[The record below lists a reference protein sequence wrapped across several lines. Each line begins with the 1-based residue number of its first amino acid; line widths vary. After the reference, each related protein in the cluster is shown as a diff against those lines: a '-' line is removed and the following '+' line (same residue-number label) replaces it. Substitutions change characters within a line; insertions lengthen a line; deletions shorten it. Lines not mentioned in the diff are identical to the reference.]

1 MSNNKWL
8 SWVETQAHQKPEQ
21 RTLGRRAPLSP
32 VMRSASS
39 STASSTATSP
49 PLQPA
54 QQQQQQ
60 YTNTRNVAAT
70 NEMLDIVLPNPTQC
84 FCRKQ
89 AHRVYTS
96 EYGPVLV
103 CSNFDVD
110 PAATKASSKY
120 VCGFHVHETSWI
132 KFCDTLRETK
142 HVNIDYVEL
151 RSCPLYN
158 FTFCAIF
165 RTSNNFDMNPPIVLP
180 KCFCH
185 KPVIMRI
192 NRSTHSISFACK
204 NGDVDGAKKC
214 SWILPAHQV
223 AFPRPNF
230 NIHNCVNHDEYMSRK
245 QETLTQKVLG
255 AEQSA
260 PPGNPPLPA
269 VPTEGHQADLLATL
283 SRPSSNNNSSTL
295 DSISESNVQQPK
307 PTSTMKPLI
316 IPTCVM
322 AKRPP
327 SQPVLSRSS
336 SASSCSNVTS
346 PVLSSEAATLSSP
359 PPPALGT
366 KTDEQQQLAL
376 LKHQMSKIRNE
387 NSQLKS
393 TINAMT
399 THFQDLTS
407 KYDRLK
413 GKTTDLQTELHRSK
427 NEHNEQSVL
436 RINCQE
442 RLSKIELDVVHL
454 MNDNEKLKEEVFVM
468 LEEKSKSGKDEELN
482 KCRLCFTRNI
492 EYCLIPCYH
501 YGNVCVC
508 GMFVAGWSNS
518 FYSLLPTMCSKTHGM
533 RHLQNR
539 NLQYSEDLQL
549 LIFFKYVYIPH
560 LPSFL
565 Y

>member
-1 MSNNKWL
+1 MSKNQWL
-8 SWVETQAHQKPEQ
+8 SWVETQAGQTPEQ
-21 RTLGRRAPLSP
+21 RTLATRASP
-32 VMRSASS
+32 SPMMRPSSS
-39 STASSTATSP
+39 STSSATTTATTPTSP
-49 PLQPA
+49 PPQSQPQPQPQP

-60 YTNTRNVAAT
+60 HQNTDACNVTAT
-70 NEMLDIVLPNPTQC
+70 AEMLDIVLPNPTLC

-89 AHRVYTS
+89 AHRVFTS

-110 PAATKASSKY
+110 PKTTTNKASSKY
-120 VCGFHVHETSWI
+120 VCGFHVHETSWL
-132 KFCDTLRETK
+132 KFRDTLKEGK

-165 RTSNNFDMNPPIVLP
+165 RTSNKFDMNPPIVLP

-192 NRSTHSISFACK
+192 NRTTHSVSFACK

-223 AFPRPNF
+223 AFPRPSF
-230 NIHNCVNHDEYMSRK
+230 HIHNYISQDEYASRK
-245 QETLTQKVLG
+245 QETLAEKVLCS
-255 AEQSA
+255 EQPTSDSSQPT
-260 PPGNPPLPA
+260 PPPA
-269 VPTEGHQADLLATL
+269 VPAEGHQADLLATL
-283 SRPSSNNNSSTL
+283 SRPSSNNNNSTL
-295 DSISESNVQQPK
+295 DSISEENVQQPK
-307 PTSTMKPLI
+307 ATSAMKSLI

-322 AKRPP
+322 AKRPTT
-327 SQPVLSRSS
+327 QPPLSRSS
-336 SASSCSNVTS
+336 SASSCSNATS
-346 PVLSSEAATLSSP
+346 PVLSSETATLPTS
-359 PPPALGT
+359 T
-366 KTDEQQQLAL
+366 TVKVEEQQQLTM
-376 LKHQMSKIRNE
+376 LKTEVSKIRTE

-393 TINAMT
+393 TINAMAT
-399 THFQDLTS
+399 SFQDLTS

-413 GKTTDLQTELHRSK
+413 SKTTDLQTELHRSK

-454 MNDNEKLKEEVFVM
+454 MNDNEKLKEEVLVM
-468 LEEKSKSGKDEELN
+468 VEEKLKSGKDEELN

-501 YGNVCVC
+501 YAYC
-508 GMFVAGWSNS
+508 
-518 FYSLLPTMCSKTHGM
+518 
-533 RHLQNR
+533 
-539 NLQYSEDLQL
+539 QL
-549 LIFFKYVYIPH
+549 CAQKLTECAICRTEIFSIQKIYNC
-560 LPSFL
+560 
-565 Y
+565 

>member
-1 MSNNKWL
+1 MSDNKWL
-8 SWVETQAHQKPEQ
+8 SWVAEEARQEPEQ
-21 RTLGRRAPLSP
+21 RSHSRRTPSSSVIP
-32 VMRSASS
+32 SCSTSS
-39 STASSTATSP
+39 STVTTVSAASPASP
-49 PLQPA
+49 PLQS
-54 QQQQQQ
+54 QQ
-60 YTNTRNVAAT
+60 NPNAHNLAAT
-70 NEMLDIVLPNPTQC
+70 NEMLDIVLPSPTQC

-89 AHRVYTS
+89 AHRVFTS
-96 EYGPVLV
+96 EYGPILV
-103 CSNFDVD
+103 CNHFGVD
-110 PAATKASSKY
+110 TATATNKATSKY
-120 VCGFHVHETSWI
+120 VCGFHVHEISWI
-132 KFCDTLRETK
+132 KFCDTLRATN

-165 RTSNNFDMNPPIVLP
+165 RTSNKFDMNPPIVLP

-192 NRSTHSISFACK
+192 NRTNHSISFACK
-204 NGDVDGAKKC
+204 NGDVNGAKKC

-230 NIHNCVNHDEYMSRK
+230 NIHNCISHEEYMNRK
-245 QETLTQKVLG
+245 QETLTEKVLSP
-255 AEQSA
+255 ARPSPTLPHSVNDQPT
-260 PPGNPPLPA
+260 PPPMPA
-269 VPTEGHQADLLATL
+269 EGHQADLLATL
-283 SRPSSNNNSSTL
+283 SRPSSNNNNTTAL
-295 DSISESNVQQPK
+295 GSISESNIHQPK
-307 PTSTMKPLI
+307 PTLAVKSLI
-316 IPTCVM
+316 TPTCVM
-322 AKRPP
+322 AKRPT

-336 SASSCSNVTS
+336 SASSCSVVTS
-346 PVLSSEAATLSSP
+346 PVMSSETAAL
-359 PPPALGT
+359 PASNN
-366 KTDEQQQLAL
+366 KIDEQQQLAL
-376 LKHQMSKIRNE
+376 LKYEVSKVRNE

-413 GKTTDLQTELHRSK
+413 GKTTDLQTELHRSR

-454 MNDNEKLKEEVFVM
+454 MNDNEKLKEEVLVM

-501 YGNVCVC
+501 YG
-508 GMFVAGWSNS
+508 MFLFMSMLQAS
-518 FYSLLPTMCSKTHGM
+518 FNMYVLYSLLSTVCSKAH
-533 RHLQNR
+533 
-539 NLQYSEDLQL
+539 
-549 LIFFKYVYIPH
+549 
-560 LPSFL
+560 
-565 Y
+565 

>member
-1 MSNNKWL
+1 MSDNKWI
-8 SWVETQAHQKPEQ
+8 SWVQQEVRQKPEQ
-21 RTLGRRAPLSP
+21 RTFDRRAPVSS
-32 VMRSASS
+32 MRSPSS
-39 STASSTATSP
+39 STSSTTAKAPTSPPRSAQQHQQHQQQTSSTHNLTATSD
-49 PLQPA
+49 
-54 QQQQQQ
+54 
-60 YTNTRNVAAT
+60 
-70 NEMLDIVLPNPTQC
+70 MLNIVLPNPTQC
-84 FCRKQ
+84 FCRKR

-96 EYGPVLV
+96 EYGPILV
-103 CSNFDVD
+103 CNNFDVD
-110 PAATKASSKY
+110 PATTTNKASSRY
-120 VCGFHVHETSWI
+120 VCGFHVHEISWI
-132 KFCDTLRETK
+132 KFCDTLRATH

-151 RSCPLYN
+151 RSCPFYN

-165 RTSNNFDMNPPIVLP
+165 RTSNKFDMNPPIVLP

-192 NRSTHSISFACK
+192 NRTSHSISFACK

-230 NIHNCVNHDEYMSRK
+230 NIHNSISHEEYMNRK
-245 QETLTQKVLG
+245 QETLTEKVLCP
-255 AEQSA
+255 EQPA
-260 PPGNPPLPA
+260 PMPFGKYPDQPTPPAL
-269 VPTEGHQADLLATL
+269 PTEGHQADLLATL
-283 SRPSSNNNSSTL
+283 SQPSSNNSNTL
-295 DSISESNVQQPK
+295 DSISDSNIHQPK
-307 PTSTMKPLI
+307 PTLAMKPLI

-322 AKRPP
+322 AKRPA
-327 SQPVLSRSS
+327 SQPDLSRSS

-346 PVLSSEAATLSSP
+346 PVMSSETATLPTSN
-359 PPPALGT
+359 T
-366 KTDEQQQLAL
+366 KLDEQQQLAL
-376 LKHQMSKIRNE
+376 LKFEMSKVRNE

-399 THFQDLTS
+399 TSFQDLTS

-413 GKTTDLQTELHRSK
+413 SKTTDLQTELHRSK

-454 MNDNEKLKEEVFVM
+454 MNDNEKLKEEVLVM

-501 YGNVCVC
+501 YAYC
-508 GMFVAGWSNS
+508 
-518 FYSLLPTMCSKTHGM
+518 
-533 RHLQNR
+533 
-539 NLQYSEDLQL
+539 QL
-549 LIFFKYVYIPH
+549 CAQKLTECAICRTEIFSVQKVYTC
-560 LPSFL
+560 
-565 Y
+565 